1 MLTSGLH
8 MDAHNYAYGNIN
20 TDKRHIYLFFIKSK
34 LPGLGIQLSNSALA
48 QPALGLSKMFGAMGA
63 TKEKENQKAGTS

>member
-1 MLTSGLH
+1 MHMETLTQTRGT
-8 MDAHNYAYGNIN
+8 YIF
-20 TDKRHIYLFFIKSK
+20 FFIKSK